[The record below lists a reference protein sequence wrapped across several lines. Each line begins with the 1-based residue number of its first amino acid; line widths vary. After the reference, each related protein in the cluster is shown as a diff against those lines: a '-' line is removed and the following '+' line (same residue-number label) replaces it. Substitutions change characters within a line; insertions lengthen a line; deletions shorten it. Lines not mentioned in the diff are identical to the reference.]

1 MGARRRMIQ
10 DARISAR
17 REAPPRGLSPSA
29 SPSHPRAAAWGTR
42 RAAGATPAPQ
52 TCSFPSCGRSGR
64 GDDARAPSLQRHRAR
79 LSWATEENGGL
90 AIPADAPAPS
100 PRQAGGGRDPS
111 ITLDNARVA
120 RGSCGRHGPHA
131 TAPLCRPGLLQ
142 QAPQGIAAA
151 APRRPTP
158 PRRARPPCGP
168 RCVRTGRRHGARRP
182 GSPWRP
188 TRRPCRRW
196 RARSRTARR

>member
-1 MGARRRMIQ
+1 MGAQRRMIQ

-17 REAPPRGLSPSA
+17 REAPPRGLSPFA
-29 SPSHPRAAAWGTR
+29 SPSHPRATAWGTR

-52 TCSFPSCGRSGR
+52 TCSFPSCGRPGR
-64 GDDARAPSLQRHRAR
+64 GDVAQAPSLQRHHPR
-79 LSWATEENGGL
+79 LSWATEENGDL

-131 TAPLCRPGLLQ
+131 TARLPRSARGVPNSYLSPNSAAGASGYCSRSP
-142 QAPQGIAAA
+142 AP
-151 APRRPTP
+151 PYSPTASEATMWSTM
-158 PRRARPPCGP
+158 RAHRSA
-168 RCVRTGRRHGARRP
+168 ARRSKA
-182 GSPWRP
+182 G
-188 TRRPCRRW
+188 
-196 RARSRTARR
+196 